1 MPEKTS
7 NKVKKAADKVLRT
20 VTNEEYDDE
29 SERFRDKDDKNTRAA
44 PTTTTKVK
52 FEDYPP
58 YPHSGHFRPTLTG

>member
-29 SERFRDKDDKNTRAA
+29 SERFRDKDDKKYTRG
-44 PTTTTKVK
+44 
-52 FEDYPP
+52 
-58 YPHSGHFRPTLTG
+58 PHHDDDD